1 MKRLLV
7 LFAALLAGFAFAIAA
22 QATAPAAAKAFPEV
36 IPLPTA
42 FQPEG
47 IALGNGHTFYA
58 GSLADGTILQGDLRT
73 GESEVLAAGEEGR
86 ASVGMSFDARSGYLF
101 VGGGLNG
108 VGRVYDTGSGALLAE
123 YNMFSGGDFGDF
135 INDVVVTRDAA
146 YFTNSFAAVLY
157 RVPLGPAGELPDAA
171 DVEAIALGGEWTQI
185 PGDFVFNANGIV
197 ATPNGK
203 TVIVA
208 NSAGQAVYL
217 VDPTTGAATQIDL
230 GGEALPNGD
239 GLVLH
244 GKTLYV
250 VQNQL
255 NQIGVVALSPDLS
268 SGVVG
273 EPITSPHFD
282 VPTTA
287 AAFGDSLYAVNAKF
301 GTDPEGTD
309 YEIVRV
315 PRR

>member
-7 LFAALLAGFAFAIAA
+7 LFAALLVGFAFAL
-22 QATAPAAAKAFPEV
+22 QAELPAAAKAFPEV

-47 IALGNGHTFYA
+47 IALGPGHTFYA

-73 GESEVLAAGEEGR
+73 GESEVLAAGGEGW
-86 ASVGMSFDARSGYLF
+86 ASVGMSFDDRSGYLF

-123 YNMFSGGDFGDF
+123 YPMFSGGDFGDF

-157 RVPLGPAGELPDAA
+157 RVPLGPAGELPDPA

-197 ATPNGK
+197 ATANGK
-203 TVIVA
+203 ALIVA
-208 NSAGQAVYL
+208 NSAAQAVYR
-217 VDPTTGAATQIDL
+217 VDPRSGEATQIDL

-239 GLVLH
+239 GLVLR
-244 GKTLYV
+244 GKMLYV

-255 NQIGVVALSPDLS
+255 NQIGVVQLSPDMLS
-268 SGVVG
+268 GAVG
-273 EPITSPHFD
+273 EPITSPLFN

-287 AAFGDSLYAVNAKF
+287 AAFGNALYVVNAKF
-301 GTDPEGTD
+301 GAPPDVTD